1 MIIKLNLG
9 KNGTIKSQILLLK
22 KISYRSF
29 DLLVGIP
36 LFYIIMI
43 IIAIIII
50 IVVIILA

>member
-1 MIIKLNLG
+1 MVLQSL
-9 KNGTIKSQILLLK
+9 KSYFK